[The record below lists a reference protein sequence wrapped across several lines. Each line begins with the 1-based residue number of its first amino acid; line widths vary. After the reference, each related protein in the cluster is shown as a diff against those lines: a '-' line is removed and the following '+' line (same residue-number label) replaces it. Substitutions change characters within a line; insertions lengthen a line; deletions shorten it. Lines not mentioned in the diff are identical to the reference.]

1 MISQANPPQ
10 LLSGSDKMS
19 KSKYFWID
27 AFMNIADFVAIGVL
41 IYFCIREDISWWILI
56 IGITYIIGQNFVR
69 NYLGI
74 NIYAPKLS
82 KRLRK

>member
-1 MISQANPPQ
+1 
-10 LLSGSDKMS
+10 MS

-27 AFMNIADFVAIGVL
+27 VFFNIFDFVAIGVL
-41 IYFCIREDISWWILI
+41 IYFCIREDISWWII
-56 IGITYIIGQNFVR
+56 MIGITTIIGQNFVR

-82 KRLRK
+82 KRHRK

>member
-1 MISQANPPQ
+1 
-10 LLSGSDKMS
+10 MS

-27 AFMNIADFVAIGVL
+27 AFMNIFDFVSIGVV
-41 IYFCIREDISWWILI
+41 IYIGIREDITWWILI

-82 KRLRK
+82 KRHRK

>member
-1 MISQANPPQ
+1 
-10 LLSGSDKMS
+10 MS

-27 AFMNIADFVAIGVL
+27 AFMNIADFVAIGVF

>member
-1 MISQANPPQ
+1 MISQANLLQ

-69 NYLGI
+69 NYLGV

-82 KRLRK
+82 KRHRK

>member
-1 MISQANPPQ
+1 
-10 LLSGSDKMS
+10 MS

-27 AFMNIADFVAIGVL
+27 AFMNIFDFVSIGVV
-41 IYFCIREDISWWILI
+41 IYIGIREDISWWILI

-82 KRLRK
+82 KRHRN